1 MSFWHKTPSVNLMIY
16 ALRQLKCKVVFAGI
30 CDFEFVP
37 PSPLR
42 PESNPTIRLSPHVS
56 ESYVVAPLPWDQ
68 MPTVLYI
75 YIYIYILNIIMIN
88 KKYFFIRNFQR
99 KQKISLQLFR
109 GLKTCIPVKYCFV
122 AMCANASFATFLSFL

>member
-75 YIYIYILNIIMIN
+75 YIYIYIYILYIIMIN
-88 KKYFFIRNFQR
+88 KKNI
-99 KQKISLQLFR
+99 
-109 GLKTCIPVKYCFV
+109 
-122 AMCANASFATFLSFL
+122 FLSVIFICQERMKSLEIALVENHMTNFFVGAMKTPF